1 MQRSQDSMLKVAPVW
16 KGHTRTRSAQGVAK
30 SGTDTY
36 LAPGPAAQPGK
47 PAPLPPPSFS
57 FVNCNL

>member
-1 MQRSQDSMLKVAPVW
+1 MLKVAPVW